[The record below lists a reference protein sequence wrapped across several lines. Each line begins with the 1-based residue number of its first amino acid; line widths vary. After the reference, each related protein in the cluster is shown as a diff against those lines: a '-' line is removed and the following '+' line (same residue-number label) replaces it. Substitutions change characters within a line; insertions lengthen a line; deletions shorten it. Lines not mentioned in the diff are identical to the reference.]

1 MKGKG
6 QHTQNIISAHGLL
19 AMSYESF
26 EDHLHFK
33 DFTKGRRIHMYF
45 KHNA

>member
-1 MKGKG
+1 MIERG

-26 EDHLHFK
+26 ENHFHFK
-33 DFTKGRRIHMYF
+33 DFREGRRIHMYF